1 MNESIEITKGTDIT
15 LTGEVTEMASL
26 AGYTVTL
33 TVKKAVTDEAAE
45 ITSEGTVDGLDVTFD
60 LSNEDTDIAP
70 GVYLFDVVAADDT
83 KRYELATGT
92 MVVRKGVS
100 S

>member
-1 MNESIEITKGTDIT
+1 MNENIEITKGRDVSIT
-15 LTGEVTEMASL
+15 GTVEDMVSL
-26 AGYTVTL
+26 DGFTVTL
-33 TVKKAVTDEAAE
+33 TVKKAVTDEAAA
-45 ITSEGTVDGLDVTFD
+45 ITSEGAVDGLDVTFD